1 MGNDSLSREAFVHV
15 ERTARD
21 EGGATRAAERQ
32 HQSGG
37 GLNPLVDPKT
47 KNGLRRSL
55 PRLAQVANG
64 WRLNVGLPMPVKT
77 RFDGTNSMQDNVDI
91 ALRVLPDLYDM
102 LTGGQLPALGRY
114 DVQIANAVFNDR
126 KENPVITRSEFEMAI
141 KIAEQLRM
149 LVPVRFGEDDPE
161 DPHYDI
167 FADAFLTHDA
177 LSRRW
182 GLLGYDFTVSDAPAR
197 DRLELSLVTGIF
209 GDEVFDRIAENGHQI
224 DRHNLPTT
232 EEIVQNHLLKR
243 AHAFFLQVRRD
254 PETSEFWRKVYGRD
268 RVVVLPSTEL
278 LPQVQSAII
287 GLTEG
292 VIDLQSLS
300 GYLTENCGLDDADA
314 RDVMRAVSGI
324 PVGKQTLLPNFRD
337 IPKAGDIFR
346 SKEDSWPIGHPKAE
360 PEEGGHPKKRQ
371 KVVWA

>member
-1 MGNDSLSREAFVHV
+1 MGHDRLSRAAFVHV
-15 ERTARD
+15 ERATRS
-21 EGGATRAAERQ
+21 EGGATRAAEQ
-32 HQSGG
+32 HHQSGG

-55 PRLAQVANG
+55 PRFTQVATG
-64 WRLNVGLPMPVKT
+64 WKLNVGVPMPVKN
-77 RFDGTNSMQDNVDI
+77 RFDTTSSMGDNVEI
-91 ALRVLPDLYDM
+91 AFKVLPDLFEM
-102 LTGGQLPALGRY
+102 LAGGQLPVLGRY
-114 DVQIANAVFNDR
+114 DVQIANAAFNDR
-126 KENPVITRSEFEMAI
+126 REDPVITRSEFEMGI
-141 KIAEQLRM
+141 KIAEQLKLLIPLR
-149 LVPVRFGEDDPE
+149 RGGDIPE

-167 FADAFLTHDA
+167 WADAFLTHDA

-197 DRLELSLVTGIF
+197 DRLDPSLVTSIF
-209 GDEVFDRIAENGHQI
+209 GDEVFDRIAENGYQV
-224 DRHNLPTT
+224 DRRHLPTT
-232 EEIVQNHLLKR
+232 KEIVQNHLLKR

-254 PETSEFWRKVYGRD
+254 PETSEFWKEVYGRD

-278 LPQVQSAII
+278 LPHVQATII

-292 VIDLQSLS
+292 VIDLQSVE
-300 GYLTENCGLDDADA
+300 GYLQGHCNLDAADA

-324 PVGKQTLLPNFRD
+324 PVGKQTLLPNFGD

-346 SKEDSWPIGHPKAE
+346 NKEDAWPIGHPKAE
-360 PEEGGHPKKRQ
+360 DGDAEPKKKK